1 MYSIYNMES
10 VVDYFDKLIDEK
22 NKEIEQKYLLKVKN
36 IKMSVDVVDQTDIQS
51 VETDTPKPVSTDNK
65 NIIDYTTKQTIN
77 KINAEQDRK
86 FRASKAYKKLCS
98 YSI

>member
-1 MYSIYNMES
+1 MYPIYNMES

-36 IKMSVDVVDQTDIQS
+36 IKMNVDVVDQTDTQS
-51 VETDTPKPVSTDNK
+51 VSTDILQPVSTDNK